1 MTEILGAIDLGASNG
16 RVIAGVVSDSELELH
31 ELARFP
37 NGPVATGS
45 QLHWDFDALFTA
57 IKDGLNQ
64 LGNFAAERGQTVKS
78 IGIDTWAVDYG
89 LVDDN
94 GKLLAPPRHYRDER
108 NLLGASVVH
117 EVVPLEDLYQLNGL
131 QYQPFNTM
139 YQLTAEQL
147 QNPELMQK
155 AEKVLLIPDL
165 IAFFLTGVKRAE
177 VTNASTTGLLDV
189 KTHQWNS
196 ELAEKIGIKTELLP
210 QLIQPGDVYGP
221 LVGFDNPGLKG
232 TEVVAVASHD
242 TASAVL
248 AVPKLDENGAYLSSG
263 TWSLIGAEIDKPVLS
278 EFSRR
283 ENFTNELGVNN
294 TVRYLKNLSG
304 LWLLQESQKVWQLKI
319 EDLLEGAEHVQT
331 SARIDVN
338 DGEFGAPGDMPSRI
352 QVHVSRNGQEAP
364 HTPAEITRVIL
375 ESLADAYAAAIRG
388 LEQFT
393 GRKIK
398 QLNIVGGGSQNRL
411 LNQLAANRCG
421 IPVVAG
427 PVEATAIG
435 NLMAQTNIA
444 NKREFIAK
452 SFQPQLFQPQKD
464 Q

>member
-1 MTEILGAIDLGASNG
+1 MTEILGAIDLGASSG
-16 RVIAGVVSDSELELH
+16 RVIAGVLSDSRLDLH

-37 NGPVATGS
+37 NGPVVTGN
-45 QLHWDFDALFTA
+45 QLHWDFDALFSA
-57 IKDGLNQ
+57 IKEGLNK

-89 LVDDN
+89 LVDDD
-94 GKLLAPPRHYRDER
+94 GKLIAPPRHYRDER
-108 NLLGASVVH
+108 NLLGATVVH
-117 EVVPLEDLYQLNGL
+117 EIVPQDELYQLNGL
-131 QYQPFNTM
+131 QYQTFNTV

-147 QNPELMQK
+147 QNPELVAK
-155 AEKVLLIPDL
+155 AKTVLLIPDL
-165 IAFFLTGVKRAE
+165 IAFVLTGVKRAE

-189 KTHQWNS
+189 HTHQWN
-196 ELAEKIGIKTELLP
+196 LALAKKLGIKTDLLP
-210 QLIQPGDVYGP
+210 ELIQPGETYGP

-232 TEVVAVASHD
+232 TEVIAVASHD

-263 TWSLIGAEIDKPVLS
+263 TWSLIGAEINQPVLS

-304 LWLLQESQKVWQLKI
+304 LWLLQESQKIWQLNI
-319 EDLLEGAEHVQT
+319 EELLEGAEHVET

-338 DGEFGAPGDMPSRI
+338 DGEFVAPGDMPSRI
-352 QVHVSRNGQEAP
+352 QVHVSRSGHETP
-364 HTPAEITRVIL
+364 HVPAEITRVIL
-375 ESLADAYAAAIRG
+375 ESLADAYAEAIKD
-388 LEQFT
+388 LEEFT

-435 NLMAQTNIA
+435 NLMAQTSIA

-452 SFQPQLFQPQKD
+452 SFQPQLFQPKKD
-464 Q
+464 K